1 MKNRHKIRVWRHRA
15 RDRASLWYVECL
27 CGWEPRPHPV
37 TALFGRP
44 TWDAAFAIGIAHQTD
59 AETARIFRDVKGR
72 FKSPRKSHDVH
83 NCDSRCW

>member
-1 MKNRHKIRVWRHRA
+1 MKNRHKLKVWKGERIRW
-15 RDRASLWYVECL
+15 WYVRCL
-27 CGWEPRPHPV
+27 GCGTIMTPDPV
-37 TALFGRP
+37 TALFGRE
-44 TWDAAFAIGIAHQTD
+44 TWDAAFAVGVAHQTD